1 MNRYVFPC
9 FLAIAGAPV
18 TISCTSSNDATAPAT
33 CGTSPLLDGAAAL
46 PDDATPDATVSE
58 AGEAGALGPDAT
70 PDAWVAEAGALGS
83 AIDPNAVASATGGTP
98 QVTGHIV
105 KVSFP
110 RTDMPFTIDNWT
122 AMPPFMGLTSY
133 AAFTPTIGQGD
144 HVAVMGD
151 LVLLEDEVNP
161 TMSAA
166 LDAGLEVMALH
177 NHFFFDTPHVYF
189 MHIGGHG
196 PVDKLGGAVKAAL
209 DAQKAV
215 RQAQATP
222 STNFGAAPISG
233 MSQID
238 AAPLDAALGV
248 TGTAQAGMYKA
259 SFPRTIT
266 SEMCGGC
273 TLSGSESATMGIYT
287 WAAFGGTNDSAAVDG
302 DFAATDTELQ
312 PVLKALRGGGINI
325 VSIHHHMTGDSPRLV
340 FLHYWGRGPAAQLAA
355 TVKSAVELTAWD
367 GKHK

>member
-1 MNRYVFPC
+1 M
-9 FLAIAGAPV
+9 
-18 TISCTSSNDATAPAT
+18 
-33 CGTSPLLDGAAAL
+33 
-46 PDDATPDATVSE
+46 
-58 AGEAGALGPDAT
+58 
-70 PDAWVAEAGALGS
+70 
-83 AIDPNAVASATGGTP
+83 IDPNAVATATGGTP

-110 RTDMPFTIDNWT
+110 RNDMPFTIDNWT

-133 AAFTPTIGQGD
+133 AAFTPTVGSGN

-166 LDAGLEVMALH
+166 LNNGLEITALH

-196 PVDKLGGAVKAAL
+196 PVDQLGGGVKAAL

-215 RQAQATP
+215 RQAQPMPA
-222 STNFGAAPISG
+222 TNFGAPAISA

-248 TGTAQAGMYKA
+248 IGAMNTGMYKA

-287 WAAFGGTNDSAAVDG
+287 WAAFGGTNDAAAVDG

-312 PVLKALRGGGINI
+312 PVLNALRGGGINI

-355 TVKSAVELTAWD
+355 TIKGAVDLTAWD
-367 GKHK
+367 GKHM